1 MKPRMRISSFKLP
14 DELDRALNEFAQMRG
29 TTRSAIVREALES
42 MIKGRRRSVTSL
54 AGGLVGSVDGPADL
68 STNRKRMRRYGR

>member
-1 MKPRMRISSFKLP
+1 
-14 DELDRALNEFAQMRG
+14 
-29 TTRSAIVREALES
+29 

>member
-1 MKPRMRISSFKLP
+1 MKSRMRISSFKLP
-14 DELDRALNEFAQMRG
+14 EELDRALNELAQTRG

-54 AGGLVGSVDGPADL
+54 AGGLVGSVDGPGDL
-68 STNRKRMRRYGR
+68 STNRKHMRRYGR